1 MPKAITDLFASE
13 ATPEK
18 GRHIYTISEVTRD
31 IKIILE
37 NTFGEV
43 WIEAEVSNFKA
54 YPSGHFYFT
63 LKDEGALLAAA
74 MFKNANK
81 AVKFKIEDGLKVIC
95 FGRIEVYAPRGQY
108 QLIVEK
114 IEPKGIGAQQLAFE
128 QLKDKL
134 FKEGLFDPKHKKEL
148 PLMPFR
154 VGIVTSSAGAAVRD
168 ILQILRKG
176 SSCTDVVI
184 RAVRVQGERAAKE
197 IAEAVDDFN
206 QFSRQTNKGE
216 GGIPQ
221 NAGRQVD
228 ALIICRGGGSTED
241 LWSFNEEIVARAIY
255 NSRIPTISAVG
266 HQINVTLSDLVA
278 DVFVETPSAA
288 AKVIV
293 DKKNAL
299 LADLDSYRYE
309 LNARLYD
316 VLYHLR
322 DTLTTLKGMLKS
334 PLDRLLEKQQLLD
347 EVTSR
352 MDSHIRHA
360 LDMAKEK
367 FNSFV
372 ERLEALSPLAVL
384 SRGYSLSSLM
394 PEGRIIKD
402 VSELKPK
409 DLIKT
414 ILAKGAF
421 LSSVQEVITDERKTK
436 L

>member
-1 MPKAITDLFASE
+1 MSKTTPDLFASQTDHKQDKRVY
-13 ATPEK
+13 AV
-18 GRHIYTISEVTRD
+18 SEITQD
-31 IKIILE
+31 IKLILE

-43 WIEAEVSNFKA
+43 WVEGEVSNFKA

-63 LKDEGALLAAA
+63 LKDEGAVLAAA

-81 AVKFKIEDGLKVIC
+81 DVKFKIEDGLKVIC

-128 QLKDKL
+128 QLKNKL
-134 FKEGLFDPKHKKEL
+134 FKEGLFDQKHKKEL
-148 PLMPFR
+148 PLMPFCA
-154 VGIVTSSAGAAVRD
+154 GLVTSSAGAVVRD
-168 ILQILRKG
+168 ILQILKKG
-176 SSCTDVVI
+176 APCVDVVI
-184 RAVRVQGERAAKE
+184 RGVRVQGEHAGRE
-197 IAEAVDDFN
+197 IAEAVNDFN

-221 NAGRQVD
+221 NAGKQVD
-228 ALIICRGGGSTED
+228 VIIICRGGGSAED

-255 NSRIPTISAVG
+255 NSKIPTISAVG
-266 HQINVTLSDLVA
+266 HQINVTISDLVA

-299 LADLDSYRYE
+299 LAELDGYKYE
-309 LNARLYD
+309 LSSAISDILHRLKN
-316 VLYHLR
+316 
-322 DTLTTLKGMLKS
+322 TLATLKGMLKS

-347 EVTSR
+347 ELNSGLN
-352 MDSHIRHA
+352 SHIQHA
-360 LDMAKEK
+360 LDMAGEK
-367 FNSFV
+367 FHSLI

-394 PEGRIIKD
+394 PGGRIIKD
-402 VSELKPK
+402 ASELKPK

-421 LSSVQEVITDERKTK
+421 LSSVQEVIKDEGKTK
-436 L
+436 P